1 MLIHAT
7 AVVRSGACV
16 LLTGPSGAGKS
27 DLALRLIAWPPSGLA
42 LPAFV
47 LLADDQV
54 DLAAVAQR
62 VVARTPPTIAG
73 RIEVRGAGIV
83 MVPRAE
89 AAPVALVVELTR
101 DHASIDRYP
110 APSTAI
116 IAGVA
121 LPSIRLHA
129 FEPSAP
135 LKVHLALDAVLAMGG
150 EA

>member
-1 MLIHAT
+1 M
-7 AVVRSGACV
+7 
-16 LLTGPSGAGKS
+16 
-27 DLALRLIAWPPSGLA
+27 
-42 LPAFV
+42 

-89 AAPVALVVELTR
+89 AAPVALVVELIR
-101 DHASIDRYP
+101 DYASIDRYP

-121 LPSIRLHA
+121 LPSIRLYA

-135 LKVHLALDAVLAMGG
+135 LKVHLALNSVLAMGG